1 MSDGDVKCLYDMP
14 VIDGKKIM
22 VFECGRPP
30 VNEYG
35 GADVVAFAADSS
47 PNRNVYYEA
56 SDMTVEWFKSPFYVG
71 RTPPTHEELAF
82 QLRKWHSERQT
93 KFIIAG
99 AVGIF
104 ILYLLFK

>member
-35 GADVVAFAADSS
+35 DADVVAFAADSS

-71 RTPPTHEELAF
+71 RTPPTYEELAF
-82 QLRKWHSERQT
+82 QLRKWHSERQM